1 MDIWT
6 FGQLMVILGNWSYN
20 TYFRLHQ
27 GYPAADVNL
36 GEMIDVQ
43 FLADI
48 WIFGQLMVILGK

>member
-36 GEMIDVQ
+36 GKMIDVQ

-48 WIFGQLMVILGK
+48 WTAGGKFWEMII